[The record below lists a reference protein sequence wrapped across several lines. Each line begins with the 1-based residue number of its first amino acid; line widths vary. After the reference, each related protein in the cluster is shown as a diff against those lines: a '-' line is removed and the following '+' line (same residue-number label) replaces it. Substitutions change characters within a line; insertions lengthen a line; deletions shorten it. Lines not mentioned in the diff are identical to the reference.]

1 MSSGDTTRAI
11 TAPRSTRR
19 SLRSRRTTSR
29 GCASPGGGL
38 SSIPRCS
45 NRIRSCARPTTSA
58 RRRSWSA
65 ACCMRR
71 TASAWSRRSIRRP
84 AGRSG
89 CSRCRRASCPSAAP
103 IAASRTG
110 ARAPTARILT
120 FRNQYLYAL
129 DAQNRRAGR
138 GVRHRRARRSH
149 GRHGRRAA
157 PTRWNGAPLVVRD
170 VVVLGSSM
178 ADQDS
183 AAQDDGDARRR
194 ARLRRAHRA
203 AALDVPRPIPTRRR
217 ARHRDLGERVVALH
231 RRRATS
237 GRR

>member
-1 MSSGDTTRAI
+1 MSSGGITRAI

-19 SLRSRRTTSR
+19 WRRSRRTTSH
-29 GCASPGGGL
+29 GCAWPGDGL

-45 NRIRSCARPTTSA
+45 SRIRSCGRPTTSA

-71 TASAWSRRSIRRP
+71 TESGWSRRSTRRR

-89 CSRCRRASCPSAAP
+89 CSRCRRASCPSERANRGVAYW
-103 IAASRTG
+103 SQG
-110 ARAPTARILT
+110 ANGRILT

-129 DAQNRRAGR
+129 DARTGKPVAEFGAGGR
-138 GVRHRRARRSH
+138 VDLTAATGARE
-149 GRHGRRAA
+149 
-157 PTRWNGAPLVVRD
+157 PYTWNGTPLVVRD

-183 AAQDDGDARRR
+183 AAT
-194 ARLRRAHRA
+194 H
-203 AALDVPRPIPTRRR
+203 
-217 ARHRDLGERVVALH
+217 ER
-231 RRRATS
+231 RRRATCTAS
-237 GRR
+237 TCGPGGCGGRSSPIPKARASPASRHGRTSRGATRARRTCGRR